1 MPAWIQRAANNIEKS
16 NILSV
21 LFLYSIKIYQNYIL
35 GDYLFIGDFPLFH
48 FTTKIICI
56 IFEKTTFSA
65 TLQLLVLQLV
75 FVAPWPSSI
84 IDNIF
89 IYSTTTTGEGFNKAE
104 PNSKKKNNL
113 LIKLEKTNLTWNID
127 NNLIFTQKI

>member
-1 MPAWIQRAANNIEKS
+1 MPTWIQRAANNIEKS

-56 IFEKTTFSA
+56 IFEIITFSA

-89 IYSTTTTGEGFNKAE
+89 INSTTTGQGFNKAE

>member
-1 MPAWIQRAANNIEKS
+1 MPTWIQRAANNIEKS

-56 IFEKTTFSA
+56 IFEIITFSA

-89 IYSTTTTGEGFNKAE
+89 IYSTTTGEGFNKPE
-104 PNSKKKNNL
+104 PNSKKKTNL

>member
-1 MPAWIQRAANNIEKS
+1 MPTWIQRATNNIEKS
-16 NILSV
+16 KILSV

-56 IFEKTTFSA
+56 IFEIITFSA

-89 IYSTTTTGEGFNKAE
+89 IYSTTTGEGFNKAE